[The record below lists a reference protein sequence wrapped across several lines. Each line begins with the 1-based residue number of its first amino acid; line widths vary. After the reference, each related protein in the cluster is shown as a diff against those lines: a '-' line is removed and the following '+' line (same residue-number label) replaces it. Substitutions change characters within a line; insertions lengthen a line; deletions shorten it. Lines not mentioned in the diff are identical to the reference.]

1 MDGSNMYAGNTVV
14 KAPWGITYDS
24 DGNGWMYAMTHGALT
39 LNTPYL
45 IMADEFGNL
54 TAATTAASGGMIGVP
69 DQAWG
74 SGVKA
79 RLQVLGPV
87 AALVTPSISGVVGEA
102 AIISSDIV
110 ASSGNDYI
118 EAVDEFA
125 VFTAVAATSTTQ
137 AVMLT
142 GNPIIAG

>member
-1 MDGSNMYAGNTVV
+1 MGSNMYAGNAVV
-14 KAPWGITYDS
+14 KAPWGISYDAN
-24 DGNGWMYAMTHGALT
+24 GKGWMYAIAHTTLV

-54 TAATTAASGGMIGVP
+54 TAATTANSGGIIGVP
-69 DQAWG
+69 DEAG
-74 SGVKA
+74 VSGTKV

-87 AALVTPSISGVVGEA
+87 AALVTPSISGVVGQA

-110 ASSGNDYI
+110 ASSGADYI
-118 EAVDEFA
+118 EAADEFA
-125 VFTAVAATSTTQ
+125 VFTAAAATSTTQ

-142 GNPIIAG
+142 ANAIIAG